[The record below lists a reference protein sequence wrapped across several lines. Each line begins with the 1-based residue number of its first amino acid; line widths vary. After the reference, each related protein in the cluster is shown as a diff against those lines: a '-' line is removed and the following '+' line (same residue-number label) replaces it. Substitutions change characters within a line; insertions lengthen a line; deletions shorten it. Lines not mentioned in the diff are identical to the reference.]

1 MRKWVLLTLTMIGI
15 VAVWYYVRTNV
26 RVDPPWAKPEYGEVT
41 KGDITVPIL
50 ATGLIESPT
59 KVEVKSKASGEVI
72 QINVTEGDFVNT
84 GEVLMTLKPDDEQR
98 AVDRA
103 AAELQRASALL
114 ETAKLGVDKAKAA
127 IDNALAQLDRARA
140 DAVRTKSDFE
150 NVMWRYNEDHSASL
164 QEKVTAESVYA
175 VAEAQVRVAQS
186 NLQTAYIAEKEAAE
200 NIRLQEAI
208 VTSATKTLED
218 ANERLTETTVV
229 AKHAAIVTDV
239 PVKVGTLIQSGT
251 QSFTGGT
258 KVAELADV
266 SKKTVV
272 VKVDSAVYGRIL
284 SIAPI
289 SALPDMPGLRE
300 AARKDAEGLALRTGK
315 VKLTVD
321 AYRDETF
328 EGTIE
333 RVEPQG
339 RQVVGA
345 TQIQFD
351 VHVLITD
358 PEQHRLPLGA
368 QAQVEFTVDRSV
380 GCLRVPAEA
389 IMRHNDQPGIWL
401 QVPPRPGS
409 DRRYGKKFLSCRIG
423 ITDGEFTE
431 IVSVL
436 GDGKVEAGQKIYT
449 KLPRGEESADDGEG

>member
-1 MRKWVLLTLTMIGI
+1 MKKWILLASTMIAI
-15 VAVWYYVRTNV
+15 VAIWYYVRTNV
-26 RVDPPWAKPEYGEVT
+26 RVDPPWAKPEFGEISR
-41 KGDITVPIL
+41 GDITVPIL
-50 ATGLIESPT
+50 ATGLIESPM

-72 QINVTEGDFVNT
+72 DLRVTEGDFVRT
-84 GEVLMTLKPDDEQR
+84 GDILMTLKPDDEQR

-103 AAELQRASALL
+103 EAELQRASALY
-114 ETAKLGVDKAKAA
+114 ETAKLGSEKAKAA

-140 DAVRTKSDFE
+140 EAARTKSDYE
-150 NVMWRYNEDHSASL
+150 AVMWRYRENLGASQ
-164 QEKVTAESVYA
+164 QEKVTAESLYA
-175 VAEAQVRVAQS
+175 VAEAQVRVAEAS
-186 NLQTAYIAEKEAAE
+186 LKTAYIAEKEALE

-218 ANERLTETTVV
+218 AKERLRETTIL
-229 AKHAAIVTDV
+229 AKHDAIVTDV

-258 KVAELADV
+258 KVAELAEV
-266 SKKTVV
+266 SNKTVV

-289 SALPDMPGLRE
+289 RALPDMPGLRE
-300 AARKDAEGLALRTGK
+300 AAQADTESLSMRSGK
-315 VKLTVD
+315 VNLNVD

-358 PEQHRLPLGA
+358 PQQHRLPLGA
-368 QAQVEFTVDRSV
+368 QAQVEFTVDQSLN
-380 GCLRVPAEA
+380 CLRVPAEA
-389 IMRHNDQPGIWL
+389 IMRYHDQPGIWV
-401 QVPPRPGS
+401 QVPPRPGTNK
-409 DRRYGKKFLSCRIG
+409 RYGKKFVPCRTG
-423 ITDGEFTE
+423 ITDGEYTE
-431 IVSVL
+431 IVSAI
-436 GDGKVEAGQKIYT
+436 GDFKLEPGQKVYT
-449 KLPRGEESADDGEG
+449 KLPRGEDAADDNDE